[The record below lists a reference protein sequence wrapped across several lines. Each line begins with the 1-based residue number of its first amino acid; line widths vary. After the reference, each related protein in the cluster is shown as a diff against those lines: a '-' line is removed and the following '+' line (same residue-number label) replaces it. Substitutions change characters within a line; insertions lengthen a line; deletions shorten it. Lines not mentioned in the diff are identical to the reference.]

1 MRLSRD
7 KLIWLAY
14 LLISL
19 VLFFGNPQQRIKK
32 ADFLLN
38 YTFLPL
44 NSSIKW
50 ITKIVTT
57 ERDNQRLKTLLAAK
71 EQELRE
77 TTELLHIHDSI
88 AELQRSLNWRPSQAD
103 SLIISTIISHIGNR
117 DSRTLLI
124 DKGRGHE
131 IKVNM
136 PVITSHGIVG
146 KILSVANYHAIVL
159 PITNPLFKLGVI
171 TEKSNIHGT
180 LEADLDGKIF
190 MTKIRSGAQI
200 NVGDVVITSSYST
213 IFPRGYKV
221 GTVSRLIKD
230 PQEVSMKAEIE
241 PFNDIDTLEHVIILL
256 YNKDIPDEL

>member
-1 MRLSRD
+1 M
-7 KLIWLAY
+7 
-14 LLISL
+14 ISL
-19 VLFFGNPQQRIKK
+19 VLFFGNPQQRVKK

-38 YTFLPL
+38 YSFLPL
-44 NSSIKW
+44 KSSMQW
-50 ITKIVTT
+50 ITKIVAM
-57 ERDNQRLKTLLAAK
+57 DKLNQRLKVDLAEK
-71 EQELRE
+71 ERELRE
-77 TTELLHIHDSI
+77 TTELLHIHENI

-103 SLIISTIISHIGNR
+103 SLIISTVISHIGNR

-124 DKGRGHE
+124 DRGRGHN

-159 PITNPLFKLGVI
+159 PITNPMFKLGVI
-171 TEKSNIHGT
+171 TEKSIIHGT
-180 LEADLDGKIF
+180 LEADIDGKIY

-200 NVGDVVITSSYST
+200 NVGDVVITSSFST

-241 PFNDIDTLEHVIILL
+241 PFNDIETLEHVIILL
-256 YNKDIPDEL
+256 YNKDIPDEF